1 MSIMEQVQQA
11 FYEQITIEPA
21 SIPIVILAALAIY
34 LFFLILVRLFGVRIM
49 TKMNAFDAV
58 VLVMFGAVSGRVVI
72 GHPPT
77 LAAGAIGLFTLM
89 LLEAIFGAARKSTAV
104 SRIFDEDPQ
113 AVFAHGQ
120 YLDRQLR
127 RTHVARDDLRMVMRR
142 AGVASPA
149 DVQLIILE
157 PTGEMSVYKAGIEI
171 DPEMLRGVV
180 GLPSGFTQH
189 DRENH

>member
-1 MSIMEQVQQA
+1 MEQVQQA

-21 SIPIVILAALAIY
+21 RIPVVIFAALSIY

-58 VLVMFGAVSGRVVI
+58 VLIMFGAVSGRVVI

-104 SRIFDEDPQ
+104 SRVFDEDPQ
-113 AVFAHGQ
+113 AVFANGE

-127 RTHVARDDLRMVMRR
+127 RTHVARDDLRRVRRR
-142 AGVASPA
+142 AGVARPA
-149 DVQLIILE
+149 AVQLIILE
-157 PTGEMSVYKAGIEI
+157 PAGGRADDRAGIAI
-171 DPEMLRGVV
+171 DPEMRRGFA
-180 GLPSGFTQH
+180 GLPSGFTPH
-189 DRENH
+189 DREDD